1 MEAIE
6 MPDRLAQNFIRFVRQ
21 NGGELS
27 AREREKFFAP
37 LSDVEIRNLEDYV
50 NAEFADFDRTY
61 KVA

>member
-1 MEAIE
+1 

-27 AREREKFFAP
+27 ARKREKFFAP